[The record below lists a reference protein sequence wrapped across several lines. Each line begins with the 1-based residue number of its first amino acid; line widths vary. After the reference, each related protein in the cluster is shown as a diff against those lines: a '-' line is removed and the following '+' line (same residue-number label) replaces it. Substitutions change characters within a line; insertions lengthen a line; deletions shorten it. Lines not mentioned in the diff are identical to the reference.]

1 MSEFR
6 ILERC
11 DLYQPQ
17 IKIALYENLWFCKT
31 KYEWCT
37 ISKKGEKWQKN
48 YKDAL
53 SIIEQYKTDKDIYH
67 YID

>member
-1 MSEFR
+1 MSEYR
-6 ILERC
+6 ILERNG
-11 DLYQPQ
+11 LFQTQ
-17 IKIALYENLWFCKT
+17 IKITLYENLWFFKT

-37 ISKKGEKWQKN
+37 ISKNGEKWQEN

-53 SIIEQYKTDKDIYH
+53 NIIEQYKTDKDIYH